1 MFSEW
6 RINNYNKK
14 SAKKF
19 GWDPTWLDPMLL
31 GFDKY
36 LIARI
41 KLFQAE
47 HSLKTDGLVGP
58 QTFRRLLSSRDL
70 DARGFGGFILVDGVK
85 MKINWDVKLSLLPA
99 NCYKKSRSTR
109 KPKMIV
115 THWDAT
121 TSAEKCRRVL
131 HARGISSHFCIDNDG
146 VIHQFVDTNHTAWHA
161 GGVNGV
167 SIGIDFSN
175 AYYTK
180 YNKWYEAHKFGV
192 RPVITSRVHG
202 RKLGPHLGYYPVQ
215 ITAYK
220 ALLRALSSHYD
231 IPLQCPT
238 ENGDLITK
246 VYDPAKNRKYKGV
259 VCHYHLTRGKIDC
272 AGLELNKILEDI
284 K

>member
-1 MFSEW
+1 MHSQW
-6 RINNYNKK
+6 RINNYNRR
-14 SAKKF
+14 SAKQL
-19 GWDPTWLDPMLL
+19 GWDPTWFDPLL
-31 GFDKY
+31 QDFNKY
-36 LIARI
+36 LSARV

-47 HSLKTDGLVGP
+47 HSLKIDGMVGP
-58 QTFRRLLSSRDL
+58 QTFRRLLSHRDL
-70 DARGFGGFILVDGVK
+70 EESRTESCIMADGEKV
-85 MKINWDVKLSLLPA
+85 KINWDVKLNFLPSS
-99 NCYKKSRSTR
+99 CYRKSWRTR

-131 HARGISSHFCIDNDG
+131 LARGISSHFCIDNDG

-167 SIGIDFSN
+167 SIGVDFSN

-180 YNKWYEAHKFGV
+180 YNKWYEAHKFGK

-215 ITAYK
+215 IAAYK
-220 ALLRALSSHYD
+220 ALLRTLSSHYG

-246 VYDPAKNRKYKGV
+246 VYDPAKNKKYKGV

-272 AGLELNKILEDI
+272 AGLDLDKILEDI
-284 K
+284 R